1 MDHGSPRGRTAA
13 EPSHTALSGSGCH
26 PAVTVARRDGV
37 WAGWAY
43 AHDEGPNQERPDRM
57 SFSDDPRRAAMPR
70 PKDRV
75 LSTETVGDPE
85 ADDPKAAGQ
94 EGAAAGAVA
103 GALVGGPI
111 GAVAG
116 AVVGG
121 AAGTA
126 GETADEPAD
135 ERRHDTAA
143 HDRDHRLTADKED
156 RR

>member
-1 MDHGSPRGRTAA
+1 
-13 EPSHTALSGSGCH
+13 
-26 PAVTVARRDGV
+26 
-37 WAGWAY
+37 
-43 AHDEGPNQERPDRM
+43 M

-85 ADDPKAAGQ
+85 ADDPEAAGH
-94 EGAAAGAVA
+94 EGAAAGAVV

-116 AVVGG
+116 AALGG

-126 GETADEPAD
+126 GTAAETVDEPAD
-135 ERRHDTAA
+135 ERRHDAAA
-143 HDRDHRLTADKED
+143 HDRDQDPTDDKEG

>member
-1 MDHGSPRGRTAA
+1 
-13 EPSHTALSGSGCH
+13 
-26 PAVTVARRDGV
+26 
-37 WAGWAY
+37 
-43 AHDEGPNQERPDRM
+43 M

-85 ADDPKAAGQ
+85 ADDPQAAGH
-94 EGAAAGAVA
+94 EGAAAGAVV

-111 GAVAG
+111 GAIAG
-116 AVVGG
+116 AAVGG
-121 AAGTA
+121 AAGSA

-135 ERRHDTAA
+135 GRRHDAAA
-143 HDRDHRLTADKED
+143 HDRDRDPTDDKED